1 MSPLHCSNVRE
12 ALWERAASPGPAP
25 LSPVLADHLSACPA
39 CQDEAR
45 AVRDLLEVSRQL
57 TDPEPPPEL
66 WEGFEHELAQGIDA
80 VRKSEAGV
88 RGAWTRWGRRSM
100 GLAAM
105 LTAGFA
111 LGVLAMRSVD
121 RGREATTTA
130 EREFLLA
137 DLRAELANDAR
148 LESYLDEIE
157 ELLVAY
163 RAAEH
168 GEAVEVFRRSL
179 AATMVAGAGAPSEA
193 DRQRLEQQ
201 RAAREQLR
209 SVVLG
214 MLASEVESGR
224 RGFGYLDRR
233 IAEIAGQELLYFVQ

>member
-1 MSPLHCSNVRE
+1 MSPLHCSNVQE

-25 LSPVLADHLSACPA
+25 LSPVLADHLTVCSE
-39 CQDEAR
+39 CQAEAR
-45 AVRDLLEVSRQL
+45 AVRDLLEVSRQV
-57 TDPEPPPEL
+57 TDPAPPAEL
-66 WEGFEHELAQGIDA
+66 WNEFEEELAERVDAARNADQG
-80 VRKSEAGV
+80 GW
-88 RGAWTRWGRRSM
+88 GAWNRWGRRTM

-105 LTAGFA
+105 LAAGFA
-111 LGVLAMRSVD
+111 LGALAMRSVD
-121 RGREATTTA
+121 RDQEAATTA
-130 EREFLLA
+130 ERELLA

-201 RAAREQLR
+201 REAREQLR

-214 MLASEVESGR
+214 MLASEIESGR